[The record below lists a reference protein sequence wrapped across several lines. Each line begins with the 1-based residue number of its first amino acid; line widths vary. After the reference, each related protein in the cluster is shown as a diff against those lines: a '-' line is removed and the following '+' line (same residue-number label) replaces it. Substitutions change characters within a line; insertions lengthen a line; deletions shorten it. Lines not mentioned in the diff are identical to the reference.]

1 MPHTAPIR
9 FVAVV
14 VAYNREELLQECLDA
29 LAAQTVPLA
38 GVVVVDNASTDASF
52 DVASSHPIGA
62 DVVRLR
68 RNTGGAGGF
77 AVGLA
82 RALDGHRPDWIW
94 ILDDDTIPTE
104 TALAE
109 LEAVVRADSGT
120 PELALVASRVVWT
133 TGEDHPMNTPRR
145 KPFLG
150 RRERRAAEALG
161 VVPVRSASFVSS
173 LVRADAVR
181 RSGLPLAEYFLW
193 NDDFEFT
200 AKLLRSGRGAFAA
213 RSVVLH
219 KTRLLGSTDNDPGER
234 FYLEVRNKVWLFRRS
249 RALAGWEKPI
259 YVGASLLRWGRTF
272 RRSSDR
278 KVLRDGLRRGLRD
291 GFRSSPRP
299 NATVLADAGAPP
311 ELLARLDPPPAKRGR
326 G

>member
-1 MPHTAPIR
+1 MPITAPIR

-14 VAYNREELLQECLDA
+14 VAFNREELLRESLDA
-29 LAAQTVPLA
+29 LAAQALPPSA
-38 GVVVVDNASTDASF
+38 VVVVDNASTDASF

-82 RALDGHRPDWIW
+82 RALEAHDPDWIW
-94 ILDDDTIPTE
+94 IMDDDTIPTE

-109 LEAVVRADSGT
+109 LERVVRADSGR

-150 RRERRAAEALG
+150 TRERAAAEAAG
-161 VVPVRSASFVSS
+161 VLPVRSASFVSS

-181 RSGLPLAEYFLW
+181 RSGLPVADYFLW

-200 AKLLRSGRGAFAA
+200 AKLLRTRRGVFAPG
-213 RSVVLH
+213 SVVVH
-219 KTRLLGSTDNDPGER
+219 KTKLLGSTDNDPGAR
-234 FYLEVRNKVWLFRRS
+234 FYLEVRNKIWLFRRS
-249 RALAGWEKPI
+249 RALAAWEKPI
-259 YVGASLLRWGRTF
+259 YIGASLLRWGRTF
-272 RRSSDR
+272 RRSPDR
-278 KVLRDGLRRGLRD
+278 ALLRDCLRRGLRD
-291 GFRSSPRP
+291 GFGSTPRP

-311 ELLARLDPPPAKRGR
+311 ELLARMRRRPARRGR

>member
-1 MPHTAPIR
+1 MPITAPIR

-14 VAYNREELLQECLDA
+14 VAYNREELLRECLDA

-38 GVVVVDNASTDASF
+38 GLVVVDNASADASF
-52 DVASSHPIGA
+52 DVASSHPVGA
-62 DVVRLR
+62 DVLRLT
-68 RNTGGAGGF
+68 RNAGGAGGF
-77 AVGLA
+77 AVGMA
-82 RALDGHRPDWIW
+82 RAFEAHRPDWIW

-109 LEAVVRADSGT
+109 LDAVVRADSGR

-133 TGEDHPMNTPRR
+133 TGQDHPMNTPRR

-150 RRERRAAEALG
+150 KRERAAAAALG
-161 VVPVRSASFVSS
+161 VLPVRSASFVSS

-181 RSGLPLAEYFLW
+181 RSGMPIAEYFLW
-193 NDDFEFT
+193 NDDFEFS
-200 AKLLRSGRGAFAA
+200 AKLLRRRRGVFAPG
-213 RSVVLH
+213 SVVLH

-278 KVLRDGLRRGLRD
+278 KLLRDCLRRGLRD

-299 NATVLADAGAPP
+299 NATVLADAGVPAA
-311 ELLARLDPPPAKRGR
+311 LLARVDAMPAKRGR
-326 G
+326 E

>member
-1 MPHTAPIR
+1 MSTTAPLR

-14 VAYNREELLQECLDA
+14 VAFNREDLLRECLDA

-38 GVVVVDNASTDASF
+38 GVVVVDNASTDASLA
-52 DVASSHPIGA
+52 VASSHPIGA
-62 DVVRLR
+62 DIVRLA

-77 AVGLA
+77 SVGLA
-82 RALDGHRPDWIW
+82 RGLAAHRPDWLW
-94 ILDDDTIPTE
+94 ILDDDTIPTP

-109 LEAVVRADSGT
+109 LDAVIRADSAR
-120 PELALVASRVVWT
+120 PQLALVASRVVWT

-150 RRERRAAEALG
+150 KRERRAADKVG

-181 RSGLPLAEYFLW
+181 RSGLPIAEYFLW

-200 AKLLRSGRGAFAA
+200 GRLLRKGRGVFAP

-219 KTRLLGSTDNDPGER
+219 KTKQLGSTDNDPGER
-234 FYLEVRNKVWLFRRS
+234 FYLEVRNKVWLFRHS
-249 RALAGWEKPI
+249 RALAAWEKPL
-259 YVGASLLRWGRTF
+259 YVLASLLRWRRTF
-272 RRSSDR
+272 RRSADR
-278 KVLRDGLRRGLRD
+278 KLLRDCLRRGLRD
-291 GFRSSPRP
+291 GFRSAPRA
-299 NATVLADAGAPP
+299 NATVLADAGAP
-311 ELLARLDPPPAKRGR
+311 EGLLAGLDAAPAKRAGR
-326 G
+326 

>member
-1 MPHTAPIR
+1 MPITAPIR

-14 VAYNREELLQECLDA
+14 VAFNREDLLQECLDA

-38 GVVVVDNASTDASF
+38 GVVVVDNASTDGSLAL
-52 DVASSHPIGA
+52 ATSHPLGA
-62 DVVRLR
+62 DVLHLT

-94 ILDDDTIPTE
+94 ILDDDTIPRP

-109 LEAVVRADSGT
+109 LDAVIRADTGR
-120 PELALVASRVVWT
+120 PELGLVASRVVWT

-150 RRERRAAEALG
+150 KRERAAAASLG
-161 VVPVRSASFVSS
+161 VLPVRSASFVSS

-181 RSGLPLAEYFLW
+181 ESGLPLADYFLW

-200 AKLLRSGRGAFAA
+200 AKLLRTRRGVFAP

-219 KTRLLGSTDNDPGER
+219 KTKILGSTDNDPGER
-234 FYLEVRNKVWLFRRS
+234 FYLEVRNKIWLFRRS
-249 RALAGWEKPI
+249 RALAAWEKPV

-272 RRSSDR
+272 RHSSDR
-278 KVLRDGLRRGLRD
+278 KVLRDCLRRGLRD
-291 GFRSSPRP
+291 GFRSSPRR
-299 NATVLADAGAPP
+299 NAAVLADTGAPP
-311 ELLARLDPPPAKRGR
+311 ELLAAVDASAAKPGR
-326 G
+326 R